1 MKNYY
6 KVLGVPQSATDAEIK
21 KAYNLLARQYD
32 PSRNKGDKYA
42 EERFIDI
49 SLAYKTLSDAEKR
62 RDYDKILTDI
72 LRESEEELKSRKKN
86 SDQPGESSGRK
97 RLLWVLIGVAT
108 VVTAVAVLYNRS
120 DRNDGING
128 AETVTV
134 VDTIPLGG
142 TNVVVDTVAKT
153 MDTTSGNST
162 AVKKQ
167 DVAVKPDTVAAQR
180 KPVVEKQKM
189 ADTANAKTKPVKE
202 QPEEEHVYVGANKSY
217 VLDVQGTP
225 TSITRYGERSEEW
238 HYGRSVINFVDNK
251 VVRIRNTDNNLKIK

>member
-6 KVLGVPQSATDAEIK
+6 KVLGVPQSASGAEIK

-72 LRESEEELKSRKKN
+72 LRESEEELRTRKN
-86 SDQPGESSGRK
+86 SDQPGEGSGRK
-97 RLLWVLIGVAT
+97 SLLWVLIGAAV
-108 VVTAVAVLYNRS
+108 VVTVVAVLYNRS
-120 DRNDGING
+120 ARNDDING

-134 VDTIPLGG
+134 VDTIPLGE
-142 TNVVVDTVAKT
+142 TNVVVDIVAKT
-153 MDTTSGNST
+153 MDTTSDNNT

-167 DVAVKPDTVAAQR
+167 DIAVKKDTV
-180 KPVVEKQKM
+180 
-189 ADTANAKTKPVKE
+189 T
-202 QPEEEHVYVGANKSY
+202 
-217 VLDVQGTP
+217 
-225 TSITRYGERSEEW
+225 
-238 HYGRSVINFVDNK
+238 
-251 VVRIRNTDNNLKIK
+251 